1 MNPRVR
7 WVRVELLGREER
19 GGELRWI
26 VNRETTVHEATGVE
40 QTRAVIRHPGAAVV
54 VPVLDDGRVLLMR
67 QYRYSLDDELW
78 ELPAGTLAAREHG
91 PKVGPDESPE
101 RGALRE
107 LEEETGWRA
116 GRLDH
121 LASCYAMPGISDE
134 QLHLFVAR
142 DLTPG
147 AVARDEGELI
157 AEVTPFTG
165 AELTAM
171 IARGDIRDAKT
182 LAALFYY
189 LAARPGGVSLAID
202 SPPPS
207 SE

>member
-1 MNPRVR
+1 MTPRIR
-7 WVRVELLGREER
+7 WTRVEPLGREER
-19 GGELRWI
+19 GGELRWV
-26 VNRETTVHEATGVE
+26 VNRETTVNDATGAE

-54 VPVLDDGRVLLMR
+54 VPVLDDGRILLMR
-67 QYRYSLDDELW
+67 QYRYSLDAELW

-116 GRLDH
+116 GRLEH
-121 LASCYAMPGISDE
+121 LASCYATPGLSDE
-134 QLHLFVAR
+134 ELHLFVAR

-147 AVARDEGELI
+147 RVARDAGELI
-157 AEVTPFTG
+157 VEVTPRTE

-171 IARGDIRDAKT
+171 IARREIRDAKT
-182 LAALFYY
+182 LAALFYF
-189 LAARPGGVSLAID
+189 LATRPGGVSLAVD
-202 SPPPS
+202 PPPPS
-207 SE
+207 AG